1 MKVMKKMLFI
11 FLLLFTTS
19 CSTQN
24 YTVLTSDDYYFVVK
38 YDTTDRPH
46 WMKETTVDI
55 YKCK

>member
-1 MKVMKKMLFI
+1 MKKMLFI